1 MTKAR
6 QEKPVRRDKGGRTV
20 FATAEAR
27 ADAGPDLAEW
37 RYDNEQLQMRRSPT
51 DAWSTQTERPTFGRY
66 QRLQGA
72 MQPAAERAAR

>member
-6 QEKPVRRDKGGRTV
+6 QEKPVRRDKEGRTV

-37 RYDNEQLQMRRSPT
+37 RYDNEQLQM
-51 DAWSTQTERPTFGRY
+51 
-66 QRLQGA
+66 
-72 MQPAAERAAR
+72 